1 MTTLFSLRSIT
12 SGLGLSAFFAC
23 LLTNV
28 GFAETQ
34 SWSRFHGADGHGN
47 VADGQIPDHWEE
59 KDYAWRFDFGSRDVG
74 SPIVAGGKVFVMA
87 TLPAKKEISLNAL
100 DLDSGKRLWTKAY
113 DQAEYHLHRRN
124 TFASSTPAADETHVF
139 ACWADTKHTFL
150 KCFDHDGREIW
161 TRDFGTWQSQHGFGT
176 SPRIVGDLVL
186 LFNSQ
191 QSEKMKPGDAPGQS
205 RMIAVNRNT
214 GESVWEQSLNTTRS
228 CYGVPAIFRAA
239 NGKTHVIDANTGNGL
254 FGLDIE
260 TGKPLWESKVFKMRC
275 CSTPLIVDD
284 IAIGSS
290 GSGGGGN
297 HLVAVR
303 IPTTKDAQPEE
314 LYRIERG
321 APYVPTPAVKDKHL
335 FMVDDKGIAS
345 CIVATSGETKWTKRI
360 GGNFGAS
367 PIIVGDKLLLISL
380 DGQAT
385 VLRASTEFEK
395 LGQFDLGGP
404 VGATPAYFDGRLILR
419 VDQELRCLANPST

>member
-1 MTTLFSLRSIT
+1 MIARISLRSVV
-12 SGLGLSAFFAC
+12 SGPGLATFFAV
-23 LLTNV
+23 LLANV

-34 SWSRFHGADGHGN
+34 TWRQFHGVNGHGN
-47 VADGQIPDHWEE
+47 VSAGEIPSEWQE
-59 KDYAWRFDFGSRDVG
+59 KDYAWRFDLGSRDVG

-87 TLPAKKEISLNAL
+87 TSPAKKEISLEAFSL
-100 DLDSGKRLWTKAY
+100 ESGKRLWSKAY
-113 DQAEYHLHRRN
+113 DQGDYHLHRRN
-124 TFASSTPAADETHVF
+124 TFASSTPAADESHVF
-139 ACWADTKHTFL
+139 ACWTDTKHTFL
-150 KCFDHDGREIW
+150 KCFDQDGKEIW
-161 TRDFGTWQSQHGFGT
+161 SRDFGTWQSQHGFGT

-191 QSEKMKPGDAPGQS
+191 QSEKMKPGDEPGKS

-214 GESVWEQSLNTTRS
+214 GESVWEQTLNTTRS
-228 CYGVPAIFRAA
+228 CYGVPAIYQAA
-239 NGKTHVIDANTGNGL
+239 DGKTHVIDANTGNGL
-254 FGLDIE
+254 FGLDLE

-275 CSTPLIVDD
+275 CSTPLIVGD

-303 IPTTKDAQPEE
+303 IPTTKDTQPDE

-321 APYVPTPAVKDKHL
+321 APYVPTPAVKESHL
-335 FMVDDKGIAS
+335 YMVDDKGIAS
-345 CIVATSGETKWTKRI
+345 CIDAMSGETKWTKRI

-367 PIIVGDKLLLISL
+367 PIIIGDKLLLISL

-385 VLRASTEFEK
+385 ILRASTEYEKISQFE
-395 LGQFDLGGP
+395 LGGP